1 MDEADARTRAAR
13 GAARRETRRCARGR
27 STATGAARIATR
39 LAVAIARDEVD
50 FERDGYSEE
59 SAATSIRSH
68 VPKIA
73 PVGGHCA
80 IVTCG
85 ATSLLAAILT
95 MAHASLAM
103 SAALTRLAPVRA
115 RRGPASAS
123 PRRVGARRVA
133 ARAAPETGSSS
144 EDTQAGAGL
153 KAVWY
158 GAEAVGKVVGAT
170 KTKDDADASPSANA
184 GSTATVDSTGATLT
198 RARALELLR
207 EDYDSSYFVS
217 GVGALAAYDPAC
229 EFSDP
234 FVAFEGVDRFK
245 QNVGNLGGMMRDIDL
260 KITGWEEN
268 EDDLVT
274 SWRFSCV
281 LDLPWRPKLA
291 AAGGTTHAFDE
302 GTGKVVKHIERWDVD
317 PGKVVKQLLVP
328 ASKLPENRWE
338 VFMFSLA
345 DGDAFGCWLAASP
358 GVAKLTAPWV
368 AVSLAAKAAGI
379 SAEGTPLGAVD
390 TLAFWLL
397 VLALVAEPVRFFKG
411 VIGS

>member
-1 MDEADARTRAAR
+1 
-13 GAARRETRRCARGR
+13 
-27 STATGAARIATR
+27 
-39 LAVAIARDEVD
+39 
-50 FERDGYSEE
+50 
-59 SAATSIRSH
+59 
-68 VPKIA
+68 
-73 PVGGHCA
+73 
-80 IVTCG
+80 
-85 ATSLLAAILT
+85 

-103 SAALTRLAPVRA
+103 SAALTLPAPVRA
-115 RRGPASAS
+115 RRAPASSS
-123 PRRVGARRVA
+123 PRRVAARRVA
-133 ARAAPETGSSS
+133 TRAAPETGSSS
-144 EDTQAGAGL
+144 EDQQASAGL

-170 KTKDDADASPSANA
+170 KTKDDADASSGANM
-184 GSTATVDSTGATLT
+184 GSTATADSAGATLT

-245 QNVGNLGGMMRDIDL
+245 QNVSNLGGMMRDIDL

-268 EDDLVT
+268 EHDLVT

-281 LDLPWRPKLA
+281 LDLPWRPRLA
-291 AAGGTTHAFDE
+291 AAGGTTHAFDRA
-302 GTGKVVKHIERWDVD
+302 TGKVVKHIERWDVE
-317 PGKVVKQLLVP
+317 PAKVLKQLLVP

-338 VFMFSLA
+338 VFMLSLS

-390 TLAFWLL
+390 ALAFWLL
-397 VLALVAEPVRFFKG
+397 VLALIAEPVRFFKG

>member
-13 GAARRETRRCARGR
+13 GAARGETRRCARGR

-158 GAEAVGKVVGAT
+158 GAETVGKVVGAT

-281 LDLPWRPKLA
+281 LDLPWRPRLA
-291 AAGGTTHAFDE
+291 AAGGTTHAFDKD
-302 GTGKVVKHIERWDVD
+302 TGKVVKHIERWDVE
-317 PGKVVKQLLVP
+317 PAKVVKQLLVP

>member
-1 MDEADARTRAAR
+1 MRRTRGREPPGARRARRR
-13 GAARRETRRCARGR
+13 GAARGGGAPRQALRAWRRGWPSPSRETKWKLERR
-27 STATGAARIATR
+27 TLATSHFSRFHLASCPRYRHVPSHIAPRDHPHDGARIAR
-39 LAVAIARDEVD
+39 DVRSAR
-50 FERDGYSEE
+50 
-59 SAATSIRSH
+59 
-68 VPKIA
+68 
-73 PVGGHCA
+73 
-80 IVTCG
+80 
-85 ATSLLAAILT
+85 
-95 MAHASLAM
+95 
-103 SAALTRLAPVRA
+103 PVRA
-115 RRGPASAS
+115 HRPPASSS
-123 PRRVGARRVA
+123 PRRVTARRVA

-144 EDTQAGAGL
+144 DDKQAGAGL

-170 KTKDDADASPSANA
+170 KAKDDASPVSSGANA
-184 GSTATVDSTGATLT
+184 GSNATASSAGATLT

-207 EDYDSSYFVS
+207 EDYDEKYFVS
-217 GVGALAAYDPAC
+217 GAGALAAYDSKC

-268 EDDLVT
+268 EDTLVT

-291 AAGGTTHAFDE
+291 AAGGTTHAFDR

-358 GVAKLTAPWV
+358 GVVKLTAPWV
-368 AVSLAAKAAGI
+368 AVSVAAKAAGI
-379 SAEGTPLGAVD
+379 SAEGTPLGTVD
-390 TLAFWLL
+390 ALAFWLL

-411 VIGS
+411 IIGS

>member
-1 MDEADARTRAAR
+1 MASFAVPRAASVAAPRASARPSRQSRASSSR
-13 GAARRETRRCARGR
+13 GTSSAIVRRSRRDGVVVRAAEGDSKKAEG
-27 STATGAARIATR
+27 
-39 LAVAIARDEVD
+39 DEV
-50 FERDGYSEE
+50 
-59 SAATSIRSH
+59 
-68 VPKIA
+68 
-73 PVGGHCA
+73 
-80 IVTCG
+80 
-85 ATSLLAAILT
+85 
-95 MAHASLAM
+95 
-103 SAALTRLAPVRA
+103 
-115 RRGPASAS
+115 
-123 PRRVGARRVA
+123 
-133 ARAAPETGSSS
+133 
-144 EDTQAGAGL
+144 GAGL

-170 KTKDDADASPSANA
+170 KEKAPASPSSSA
-184 GSTATVDSTGATLT
+184 TAVGATLT
-198 RARALELLR
+198 REQTVALLK

-217 GVGALAAYDPAC
+217 GVGEMAAYDPEC
-229 EFSDP
+229 EFADP
-234 FVAFEGVDRFK
+234 FVSFKGVDRFK

-268 EDDLVT
+268 EDTLVT

-291 AAGGTTHAFDE
+291 AAGGTTHAFDR

-358 GVAKLTAPWV
+358 GVVKLTAPWV
-368 AVSLAAKAAGI
+368 AVSVAAKAAGI
-379 SAEGTPLGAVD
+379 SAEGTPLGTVD
-390 TLAFWLL
+390 ALAFWLL

-411 VIGS
+411 IIGS

>member
-1 MDEADARTRAAR
+1 
-13 GAARRETRRCARGR
+13 
-27 STATGAARIATR
+27 
-39 LAVAIARDEVD
+39 
-50 FERDGYSEE
+50 
-59 SAATSIRSH
+59 
-68 VPKIA
+68 
-73 PVGGHCA
+73 
-80 IVTCG
+80 
-85 ATSLLAAILT
+85 

-103 SAALTRLAPVRA
+103 SAALTRPAPVRA
-115 RRGPASAS
+115 RRPPTTSS
-123 PRRVGARRVA
+123 PRRVTARRVA

-144 EDTQAGAGL
+144 DDKQAGAGL

-170 KTKDDADASPSANA
+170 KAKDDASPASSGANA
-184 GSTATVDSTGATLT
+184 GSTATASSAGATLT

-207 EDYDSSYFVS
+207 EDYDEKYFVS
-217 GVGALAAYDPAC
+217 GAGALAAYDPKC

-245 QNVGNLGGMMRDIDL
+245 QNVGNLGGMMQDIDL

-268 EDDLVT
+268 EDTLVT

-302 GTGKVVKHIERWDVD
+302 GTGKVVKHIERWGVD

-358 GVAKLTAPWV
+358 GVVKLTAPWV
-368 AVSLAAKAAGI
+368 AVSVAAKAAGI

-411 VIGS
+411 IIGS